1 MIETASHLGDKLAN
15 TMEQVG
21 ALGRTAGKKFTEA
34 RCDTANALKDSAC
47 SIRDAGEAVGEMAD
61 NAAAKLDH
69 SAEYVRDYDLGGV
82 LVNLRKMIRH
92 NPAGFVAGALVAG
105 FLVGRAARKA

>member
-1 MIETASHLGDKLAN
+1 MTETTSHLGDKLAN

-21 ALGRTAGKKFTEA
+21 ALGRTAGKKFAEA
-34 RCDTANALKDSAC
+34 RGETASALNASAC
-47 SIRDAGEAVGEMAD
+47 SIRDAGDTVGKLAD

-69 SAEYVRDYDLGGV
+69 SAECVRVYEIGSV
-82 LVNLRKMIRH
+82 LSNLRKMIRH
-92 NPAGFVAGALVAG
+92 NPAGFVAGALAAG

>member
-15 TMEQVG
+15 TVEQVG
-21 ALGRTAGKKFTEA
+21 ALGRTAGKKFAEA
-34 RCDTANALKDSAC
+34 RGETASALNASAC

-69 SAEYVRDYDLGGV
+69 SAEFVRDYEISGV
-82 LVNLRKMIRH
+82 LTSLRKMIRH
-92 NPAGFVAGALVAG
+92 NPAGFVAGALAAG